1 MPKKEKHCTNK
12 KWKHFTSYELASDE
26 RERENY
32 MFVSRCTPMRDTE
45 LKEKEEL
52 QQLEKAI
59 KKREEELRI
68 RKEQLERC
76 KKS

>member
-1 MPKKEKHCTNK
+1 
-12 KWKHFTSYELASDE
+12 
-26 RERENY
+26 
-32 MFVSRCTPMRDTE
+32 MRDTE

-76 KKS
+76 KKKLVTFFH